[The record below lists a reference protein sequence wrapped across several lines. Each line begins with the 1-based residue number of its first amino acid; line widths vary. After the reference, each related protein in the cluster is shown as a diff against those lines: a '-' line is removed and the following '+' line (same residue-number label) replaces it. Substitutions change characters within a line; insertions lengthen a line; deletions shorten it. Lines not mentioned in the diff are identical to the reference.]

1 MLWGCVLPGDELQE
15 GESFAP
21 PDLGCCEPG
30 SPANTNCDTCQKESA
45 AGEAALSLSLQF
57 LFGRFEPLCVRAER
71 SSAGHLICR
80 WHLTADSE
88 GCLLPSACRESETP
102 PVCLLLMRGLV
113 PLPRLPLPPFRSPSS
128 APPAWLG
135 LRSLLAPWGWADGW
149 CCWDRKG
156 WTRCLLDGW
165 ISNLSVHPFLS
176 SLCVAALQ
184 V

>member
-1 MLWGCVLPGDELQE
+1 MSCQETNSRRASPLHLLIWAVVSQAAQLTPTAIRARRRVQLVKLPC
-15 GESFAP
+15 P
-21 PDLGCCEPG
+21 CP
-30 SPANTNCDTCQKESA
+30 
-45 AGEAALSLSLQF
+45 LQF

-135 LRSLLAPWGWADGW
+135 HRSLLAPWGWADGW